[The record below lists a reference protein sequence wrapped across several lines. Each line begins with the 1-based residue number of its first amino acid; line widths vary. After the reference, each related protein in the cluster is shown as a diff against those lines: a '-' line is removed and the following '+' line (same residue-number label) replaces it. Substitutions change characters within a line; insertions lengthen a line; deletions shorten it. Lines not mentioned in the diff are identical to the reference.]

1 MLLIPIIELWIL
13 ILNFTKYLK
22 IKIKYLFF
30 SQKEDV
36 MALIEKIP
44 KPPMYKDEFSWK
56 RFLPPLPR
64 HKGQSSKLTKALKSC
79 YYFVINV
86 MKCNIEWFS
95 YGIYL

>member
-1 MLLIPIIELWIL
+1 
-13 ILNFTKYLK
+13 
-22 IKIKYLFF
+22 
-30 SQKEDV
+30 

-64 HKGQSSKLTKALKSC
+64 HKGQRSKLAKALKFC

-86 MKCNIEWFS
+86 MKCNIE
-95 YGIYL
+95 